1 MGKIPPCLGVQTGNR
16 NMLLGCFF
24 IALVGIVLSAAR
36 VNGAD
41 PETAFTIRSFSVE
54 GNTLFPGVVLQ
65 EVLKEHLGP
74 KKTAAD
80 VEKARNALEKYYHD
94 RGYPAVLVN
103 IPEQTVQEGTIRLQV
118 IESKIGRIRVTGNRF
133 VTEGKIL
140 EGLPSLAPGKVLYVP
155 DVQRDLE
162 RINRGQDIRVS
173 PVLSPGREPG
183 TTDVDIKVEDKF
195 PLHGS
200 LELNNR
206 GTHDTTDL
214 RLNALLGYYNLWQR
228 DHAFS
233 VQYQMSPQ
241 DLDEVKALAFSYTLP
256 NPWNVDHQ
264 VALYGILSDSET
276 AFGAGFQTVGK
287 GQIYGLRYVL
297 PLPPYELYFHN
308 LTLGVDYKDVEET
321 LGFQSAGGEETKT
334 PVKYLPFSLAYG
346 SSVQGESGVTRFSA
360 GLNMAFRQV
369 ITDKE
374 QFETKRY
381 QASGNYIYLTVGI
394 ERLQKLPAGMG
405 FFLKLDGQISDQ
417 PLISNEQ
424 YATGGMQSVRG
435 YKETEGLGDDAFH
448 TTAELS
454 APDLG
459 SLLGLG
465 EFLQFT
471 PYLFYDFAWLG
482 VKEPLPGQD
491 ENIRLQ
497 GAGAGFRG
505 ALFKYFDYQADFA
518 VALSETDRT
527 PRNTTRFYFRLK
539 FQF

>member
-308 LTLGVDYKDVEET
+308 LTLG
-321 LGFQSAGGEETKT
+321 
-334 PVKYLPFSLAYG
+334 
-346 SSVQGESGVTRFSA
+346 
-360 GLNMAFRQV
+360 
-369 ITDKE
+369 
-374 QFETKRY
+374 
-381 QASGNYIYLTVGI
+381 
-394 ERLQKLPAGMG
+394 
-405 FFLKLDGQISDQ
+405 
-417 PLISNEQ
+417 
-424 YATGGMQSVRG
+424 
-435 YKETEGLGDDAFH
+435 
-448 TTAELS
+448 
-454 APDLG
+454 
-459 SLLGLG
+459 
-465 EFLQFT
+465 
-471 PYLFYDFAWLG
+471 
-482 VKEPLPGQD
+482 
-491 ENIRLQ
+491 
-497 GAGAGFRG
+497 
-505 ALFKYFDYQADFA
+505 
-518 VALSETDRT
+518 
-527 PRNTTRFYFRLK
+527 
-539 FQF
+539 